1 MAEIAA
7 APTPMMRQYLEL
19 KERYPDTILFFRLG
33 DFYEMFFEDAVA
45 ASKALQITLTARS
58 KGDEKVPMCGVPY
71 HAARGHVARLLAQG
85 FKVAICDQVEEAG
98 KGTLVKRDVTRVIT
112 PGTVFDDQTIEPGE
126 AVCLAAVRL
135 GEAGAGLALL
145 ETTTG
150 QLRCGDLDSE
160 ARLIDELRRAGAREL
175 LFPRATSLERVQ
187 AVASGVG
194 APYVLRD
201 DAEFERGEARL
212 KRHLGVT
219 SLDGFGVAGQPL
231 GLGAAAAALA
241 YLGET
246 QRAPA
251 SHVDRISLLA
261 SDGVLLVDEA
271 TRTNLELERTL
282 QGGKRKGTLLGQL
295 DRTAT
300 APGARLLAEWL
311 RYPLAELEPITA
323 RLDAVEEL
331 FASAVARGD
340 LAQALRP
347 VADVERL
354 VSRLTMRQG
363 NARDL
368 RALCGALLALPGL
381 AGVLQACASP
391 LLRQAAVG
399 LAGLEPLAAEL
410 DAAVAEAPPPTLTE
424 GGLIRRGHSAELDEL
439 ITISEDGKGYIA
451 RLEARERERTGIGSL
466 KVRYNKVFGYFIE
479 VTKANLHAVPADY
492 QRRQT
497 TVGGERY
504 VTEELKGFEEK
515 VLTAEERRGGLEQR
529 LFEALRLRVVA
540 EGSRLRTAAQAVA
553 LADVLRALA
562 EVAAEKGYCRPEVDR
577 SETLELTDARH
588 PVVEAMLPTDSGGFV
603 PNDVAVSSSGEAA
616 SARHGSLLIIT
627 GPNMSGKSTI
637 MRQAALCTLL
647 AQMGSFVP
655 ARRARVGLADRIFTR
670 VGASDDLA
678 RGRSTFMVEMT
689 ETAAILHNATRRSLV
704 VLDEIGRGTST
715 FDGVSLAWAVAE
727 HLHDKLGCRTL
738 FATHYHELQE
748 LARER
753 PRVKNLSISVRDVGD
768 QVVFLRKL
776 VAGGASRSYG
786 IEVARLAGLPA
797 EVLARARQV
806 LKNLEA
812 MELDE
817 AGHPQLAQQRP
828 ARGRGGAP
836 APADQLGLFGV
847 ALDPALVALRDE
859 LQSLDMDALRPL
871 DALNLLAGWK
881 KRLGQK

>member
-19 KERYPDTILFFRLG
+19 KERYSDCILFFRLG
-33 DFYEMFFEDAVA
+33 DFYEMFFEDAVV

-58 KGDEKVPMCGVPY
+58 KGDDKVPMCGVPY

-85 FKVAICDQVEEAG
+85 FKVAICDQVEEPG
-98 KGTLVKRDVTRVIT
+98 KGTLVKREVTRVIT

-126 AVCLAAVRL
+126 AVCLAAIRL
-135 GEAGAGLALL
+135 GEAGIGLALL

-150 QLRCGDLDSE
+150 QLRCGDLESE
-160 ARLIDELRRAGAREL
+160 ARLVDELRRAGAREL
-175 LFPRATSLERVQ
+175 LFPRASPIDRVK
-187 AVASGVG
+187 ALAAAAG
-194 APYVLRD
+194 APFVLRD
-201 DAEFERGEARL
+201 DAEFERGEAQL
-212 KRHLGVT
+212 KRHLGVP
-219 SLDGFGVAGQPL
+219 SLDGFGVAGLAL

-241 YLGET
+241 YLAET
-246 QRAPA
+246 QRAPP
-251 SHVDRISLLA
+251 SHVDRLSLLA
-261 SDGVLLVDEA
+261 SDGVLLIDEA
-271 TRTNLELERTL
+271 TRANLEIERSL
-282 QGGKRKGTLLGQL
+282 QGGKKAGTLLAQL

-311 RYPLAELEPITA
+311 RYPLCQVAPISA

-331 FASAVARGD
+331 FGSAVVRGD
-340 LAQALRP
+340 LERALKP

-391 LLRQAAVG
+391 LLRQAGAG
-399 LAGLEPLAAEL
+399 LVGLEPLAAGL
-410 DAAVAEAPPPTLTE
+410 DGAVALEPPATLTE

-451 RLEARERERTGIGSL
+451 RLEAREKERTGIGSL

-515 VLTAEERRGGLEQR
+515 VLTAEERRGALEQQ

-540 EGSRLRTAAQAVA
+540 EGARLRSAAQAVA

-562 EVAAEKGYCRPEVDR
+562 EVAAEKGYCRPEVDG

-588 PVVEAMLPTDSGGFV
+588 PVVEAMLPADSGGFV

-616 SARHGSLLIIT
+616 SARHGSLLVIT

-637 MRQAALCTLL
+637 MRQAALATLL
-647 AQMGSFVP
+647 AQVGSFVP
-655 ARRARVGLADRIFTR
+655 ARRARIGLADRIFTR

-727 HLHDKLGCRTL
+727 HLHDRLGCRTL

-753 PRVKNLSISVRDVGD
+753 PRVKNVSISVRQVGD
-768 QVVFLRKL
+768 RVVFLRKL

-797 EVLARARQV
+797 EVLARAREV

-817 AGHPQLAQQRP
+817 AGHPQLASRRTSRQRGSD
-828 ARGRGGAP
+828 AGGAG
-836 APADQLGLFGV
+836 QLGLFG
-847 ALDPALVALRDE
+847 APPEPALVALRQE
-859 LQSLDMDALRPL
+859 LRALDMDALRPL

-881 KRLGQK
+881 KKLGP

>member
-33 DFYEMFFEDAVA
+33 DFYEMFFEDAVT
-45 ASKALQITLTARS
+45 ASRVLQITLTARA
-58 KGDEKVPMCGVPY
+58 KGDEKVPMCGVPW
-71 HAARGHVARLLAQG
+71 HAARGHVARLLAAG
-85 FKVAICDQVEEAG
+85 LKVAICDQVETPSA
-98 KGTLVKRDVTRVIT
+98 GTLVKRDVTRVIT

-126 AVCLAAVRL
+126 TVCLAAVTF
-135 GEAGAGLALL
+135 GEAGVGLALL

-150 QLRCGDLDSE
+150 QLRCGELDSD
-160 ARLIDELRRAGAREL
+160 ARLVDELRRAGAREL
-175 LFPRATSLERVQ
+175 LFPRAAPLERVR
-187 AVASGVG
+187 AVAAAAG
-194 APYVLRD
+194 APFALRD

-212 KRHLGVT
+212 KRHLGVP
-219 SLDGFGVAGQPL
+219 SLDGYGVAGLKL

-241 YLGET
+241 YLAET

-251 SHVDRISLLA
+251 SHVDRLSRLA
-261 SDGVLLVDEA
+261 TEGVLLIDEA
-271 TRTNLELERTL
+271 TRANLEIERSL
-282 QGGKRKGTLLGQL
+282 QGGKKAGTLLAQL

-311 RYPLAELEPITA
+311 RYPLCEVAPIQA

-331 FASAVARGD
+331 FGSAVARGD
-340 LAQALRP
+340 LGQALRP

-368 RALCGALLALPGL
+368 RALCGALLALPAL
-381 AGVLQACASP
+381 AALLEARTAP
-391 LLRQAAVG
+391 LLKAAGAG
-399 LAGLEPLAAEL
+399 LRGLEPLAAAL
-410 DAAVAEAPPPTLTE
+410 DAAVALEPPATLTE

-439 ITISEDGKGYIA
+439 ITISEDGKGWIA
-451 RLEARERERTGIGSL
+451 RLEAEEKARTGIASL

-504 VTEELKGFEEK
+504 VTEALKGFEEK
-515 VLTAEERRGGLEQR
+515 VLTAEERRGALEQQ
-529 LFEALRLRVVA
+529 LFEALRLQVVA
-540 EGSRLRTAAQAVA
+540 EGARLRTAAQAVA
-553 LADVLRALA
+553 LADVLRSLA
-562 EVAAEKGYCRPEVDR
+562 EVAAEKGYCRPEVDD

-588 PVVEAMLPTDSGGFV
+588 PVVEAMLPADSGGFV

-616 SARHGSLLIIT
+616 SARHGSLLVIT

-637 MRQAALCTLL
+637 MRQAALATLL
-647 AQMGSFVP
+647 AQVGSFVP

-704 VLDEIGRGTST
+704 ILDEIGRGTST

-727 HLHDKLGCRTL
+727 HLHDRLGCRTL

-748 LARER
+748 LSRER
-753 PRVKNLSISVRDVGD
+753 PRVKNVSISVREVGD

-797 EVLARARQV
+797 EVLARAREV

-817 AGHPQLAQQRP
+817 AGHPQLARGRP
-828 ARGRGGAP
+828 AKGRGVAAGAGS
-836 APADQLGLFGV
+836 QLGLFQ
-847 ALDPALVALRDE
+847 AAPDPALTALRAE
-859 LQSLDMDALRPL
+859 LAALDMDSLRPL

-881 KRLGQK
+881 KKLGP

>member
-33 DFYEMFFEDAVA
+33 DFYEMFFEDAVV
-45 ASKALQITLTARS
+45 ASQALQITLTARS
-58 KGDEKVPMCGVPY
+58 KGDDKVPMCGVPY

-85 FKVAICDQVEEAG
+85 FKVAICDQVEEPG

-126 AVCLAAVRL
+126 AVCLAAITF
-135 GEAGAGLALL
+135 GESGAGLALL

-150 QLRCGDLDSE
+150 QLRCGEVDSE
-160 ARLIDELRRAGAREL
+160 ARLVDELRRAGAREL
-175 LFPRATSLERVQ
+175 LFPRSTPPERVK
-187 AVASGVG
+187 AVAAAAG
-194 APYVLRD
+194 APHVLRD
-201 DAEFERGEARL
+201 DAEFERGEEQL
-212 KRHLGVT
+212 KRHLRVP

-241 YLGET
+241 YLAET

-251 SHVDRISLLA
+251 SHVDRISRLA
-261 SDGVLLVDEA
+261 TDGVLLIDEA
-271 TRTNLELERTL
+271 TRANLELERTL
-282 QGGKRKGTLLGQL
+282 QGGKKKGTLLSQL
-295 DRTAT
+295 DQTAT

-311 RYPLAELEPITA
+311 RYPLAELAPIQA

-331 FASAVARGD
+331 FGSAVVRGD
-340 LAQALRP
+340 LERALKP

-354 VSRLTMRQG
+354 VSRLTLRQG

-368 RALCGALLALPGL
+368 RALCGALLALPAL
-381 AGVLQACASP
+381 AEVLEARASP
-391 LLRQAAVG
+391 LLVQAG
-399 LAGLEPLAAEL
+399 AGLRGLGPLAAEL
-410 DAAVAEAPPPTLTE
+410 DAAVAEEPPTTLTE

-439 ITISEDGKGYIA
+439 ITISEDGKGYLL
-451 RLEARERERTGIGSL
+451 RLEAREKERTGINSL

-479 VTKANLHAVPADY
+479 ITKANLHAVPADY

-497 TVGGERY
+497 TVGGERFI
-504 VTEELKGFEEK
+504 TEELKGFEEK
-515 VLTAEERRGGLEQR
+515 VLTAEERRGALEQQ
-529 LFEALRLRVVA
+529 LYEALRQRVVA
-540 EGSRLRTAAQAVA
+540 EGTRLRTAAQAAAV
-553 LADVLRALA
+553 ADVLRSLA
-562 EVAAEKGYCRPEVDR
+562 EVASEKGYCRPEVDE

-588 PVVEAMLPTDSGGFV
+588 PVVEAMLPADSGGFV

-616 SARHGSLLIIT
+616 SKRHGSLLIIT

-637 MRQAALCTLL
+637 MRQAALATLL

-727 HLHDKLGCRTL
+727 HLHDRIGCRTL

-748 LARER
+748 LDRER
-753 PRVKNLSISVRDVGD
+753 PRVKNVSISVREVGD
-768 QVVFLRKL
+768 KVVFLRKL

-797 EVLARARQV
+797 EVLARAREV

-817 AGHPQLAQQRP
+817 AGHPQLAHGRKEKGRAA
-828 ARGRGGAP
+828 ARGGEG
-836 APADQLGLFGV
+836 QLGLFS
-847 ALDPALVALRDE
+847 AAPDPALVALREE
-859 LQSLDMDALRPL
+859 LQALDMDALRPL
-871 DALNLLAGWK
+871 DALNLLAGWRK
-881 KRLGQK
+881 KLGR

>member
-45 ASKALQITLTARS
+45 ASQALQITLTARS

-85 FKVAICDQVEEAG
+85 FTVAICDQVEEAG
-98 KGTLVKRDVTRVIT
+98 KGTLVRRDVTRVIT

-126 AVCLAAVRL
+126 AVCLAAIRL
-135 GEAGAGLALL
+135 GEAGLGLALL

-160 ARLIDELRRAGAREL
+160 ARLVDELRRAGAREL
-175 LFPRATSLERVQ
+175 LFPRASPIERVK
-187 AVASGVG
+187 ALAAAAG
-194 APYVLRD
+194 APFVLRD
-201 DAEFERGEARL
+201 DVEFERGEAQL
-212 KRHLGVT
+212 KRHLGVP
-219 SLDGFGVAGQPL
+219 SLDGFGVARLAL

-246 QRAPA
+246 QRTPA

-261 SDGVLLVDEA
+261 TDGVLLIDEA
-271 TRTNLELERTL
+271 TRANLEIERTL
-282 QGGKRKGTLLGQL
+282 QGGKKGTLLAQL
-295 DRTAT
+295 DRTRT
-300 APGARLLAEWL
+300 APGARLLADWL
-311 RYPLAELEPITA
+311 RYPLAEVAPIAA

-331 FASAVARGD
+331 VTSAVVRGD
-340 LAQALRP
+340 LDRALRP

-354 VSRLTMRQG
+354 VTRLTLRQG

-381 AGVLQACASP
+381 AEVLQARASP
-391 LLRQAAVG
+391 LLHQAG
-399 LAGLEPLAAEL
+399 AGLLGLGPLAAAL
-410 DAAVAEAPPPTLTE
+410 DAAVAEEPPATLTE

-451 RLEARERERTGIGSL
+451 RLEAREKARTGIGSL

-504 VTEELKGFEEK
+504 VTEALKGFEEK
-515 VLTAEERRGGLEQR
+515 VLSAEERRGALEQQ

-540 EGSRLRTAAQAVA
+540 EGSRLRAAAQAVA

-577 SETLELTDARH
+577 SETLELSDARH
-588 PVVEAMLPTDSGGFV
+588 PVVEAMLPADSGGFV

-627 GPNMSGKSTI
+627 GPNMSGKSTV
-637 MRQAALCTLL
+637 MRQAALATLL
-647 AQMGSFVP
+647 AQVGSFVP
-655 ARRARVGLADRIFTR
+655 ARRAHVGLADRIFTR

-727 HLHDKLGCRTL
+727 HLHDRIGCRTL

-748 LARER
+748 LSRER
-753 PRVKNLSISVRDVGD
+753 PRVKNVSISVREVGD

-797 EVLARARQV
+797 EVLARAREV

-817 AGHPQLAQQRP
+817 AGHPQLATRRP
-828 ARGRGGAP
+828 PRGRGSVPDPVG
-836 APADQLGLFGV
+836 QLGLFG
-847 ALDPALVALRDE
+847 APPDPALAALRQE
-859 LQSLDMDALRPL
+859 LRALDMDALRPL

-881 KRLGQK
+881 KKLGP